1 MKVLDVLQRPLITEK
16 AARCQQ
22 TANEYCFQVHPKANK
37 HQIRRAVEQLFQVHV
52 VGVKTLTVPGKRK
65 KAGRYVAQSS
75 DWKKAIVK
83 LHEKDTIKMFEG
95 K

>member
-22 TANEYCFQVHPKANK
+22 TANEYCFQVNPKANK
-37 HQIRRAVEQLFQVHV
+37 FQIRRAVELLFQVKV
-52 VGVKTLTVPGKRK
+52 TGVRTLTVPGKRRR
-65 KAGRYVAQSS
+65 AGRYTAQSS

-83 LHEKDTIKMFEG
+83 LHAKDTIKMFEG